1 MAVAKRGLSGLQREV
16 LALYRQCIREI
27 RKKPET
33 ARPHFQSFARQART
47 SASSC
52 AAQHHT
58 DQHIRTEFERYI
70 TVDKRDFSVVE
81 HLLRKGRRQLETY
94 SSPSIKDIS
103 R

>member
-16 LALYRQCIREI
+16 LSLYRQCIREI

-33 ARPHFQSFARQART
+33 AQPHFRT
-47 SASSC
+47 F
-52 AAQHHT
+52 T
-58 DQHIRTEFERYI
+58 RTEFDRYI

-94 SSPSIKDIS
+94 SSPSIKDVS

>member
-1 MAVAKRGLSGLQREV
+1 MAVPKRGLSGLQREV

-27 RKKPET
+27 RKKPEVT
-33 ARPHFQSFARQART
+33 FLQRLRLA
-47 SASSC
+47 C
-52 AAQHHT
+52 EM
-58 DQHIRTEFERYI
+58 TEFERYI